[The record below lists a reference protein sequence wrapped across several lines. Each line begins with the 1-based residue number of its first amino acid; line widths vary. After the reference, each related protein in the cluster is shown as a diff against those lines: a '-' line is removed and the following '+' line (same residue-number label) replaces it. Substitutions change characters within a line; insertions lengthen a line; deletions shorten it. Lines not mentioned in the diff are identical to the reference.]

1 MLNYC
6 PWCYAK
12 CQTDQIDLSFKQS
25 WWFFTKGPKSRHGI
39 KRATGTISDF
49 NPKLT
54 SWYKT
59 EAVEQPQGGW
69 RIKNTEWPRNN
80 QRTDWT
86 QVKLM
91 KTGHTITK
99 KEKHRQRKEEKCP
112 KKVTTKEQ
120 EANLNSLTLKL
131 TSPQMVTIQDL
142 GRSCF

>member
-1 MLNYC
+1 MMLRKMPNR
-6 PWCYAK
+6 PDWFFF
-12 CQTDQIDLSFKQS
+12 FKQS

-99 KEKHRQRKEEKCP
+99 KEKHRQRKEEKMP
-112 KKVTTKEQ
+112 KESHYQKTGSKFKQ
-120 EANLNSLTLKL
+120 SNSEVNFSSDGHNPGPGT
-131 TSPQMVTIQDL
+131 
-142 GRSCF
+142 